1 MATAYSND
9 LRRKFL
15 QSYDRGQASLEELAE
30 QYGVSVG
37 WAKKI
42 SARRTRTGQIDLLP
56 YRRGPK
62 SRATEEVKQW
72 LCARVRQQA
81 DLTLVELQQGLVEEQ
96 KVELSVSRLWRVLK
110 DLGLRLKKSHSTR
123 GNVIR
128 QKRSSGGKL
137 GGKKSRR

>member
-1 MATAYSND
+1 MPNPYAND

-15 QSYDRGQASLEELAE
+15 QSYDRGKASLEELAE

-42 SARRTRTGQIDLLP
+42 SARRTRTGQIDFLP
-56 YRRGPK
+56 YRRGPQ

-72 LCARVRQQA
+72 LRTRVRQQA

-96 KVELSVSRLWRVLK
+96 KVQLSVSRLWWVLK
-110 DLGLRLKKSHSTR
+110 EMGLRLKKSHSTPR
-123 GNVIR
+123 NEIR
-128 QKRSSGGKL
+128 QKRGSGGKP
-137 GGKKSRR
+137 GGRKSNR

>member
-1 MATAYSND
+1 MAKPYSND

-15 QSYDRGQASLEELAE
+15 QSYDRGKASLEKLAE

-42 SARRTRTGQIDLLP
+42 SARRTRTGQIDFLP
-56 YRRGPK
+56 YRRGPE
-62 SRATEEVKQW
+62 SQATEKVKQW
-72 LCARVRQQA
+72 LRARVRQQA
-81 DLTLVELQQGLVEEQ
+81 DLTLMELQRGLVEEQ
-96 KVELSVSRLWRVLK
+96 KVQLSVSRLWRVLK

-123 GNVIR
+123 GSGIQQR
-128 QKRSSGGKL
+128 PSSGGKR